1 MRALLIA
8 TVLVA
13 TACSGGDQ
21 DGAASDDTT
30 VASSVSPASSVPSA
44 ADTVTPST
52 SAAPETTQDT
62 TATTDPATIT
72 VEMAGP
78 AQTVDELLELGRPI
92 VLAHAGGEDQFP
104 HSTAYAFAQSAAAGV
119 DMLDLDVQLTGDG
132 VLVVHHD
139 SDIDRTTNGT
149 GDVAAMTYAELSAYD
164 NAYWFTAECVCRD
177 QPDEAYVYRGIRTG
191 DVPPPAGAT
200 PDDFA
205 VPRFRDIVERWPD
218 IPLNIEIKGTGE
230 PAIAAAEVLAA
241 ELTELDRLD
250 ASVVTSFDDTVVEAF
265 AELAPTVELTPGL
278 GLSTAWVLDS
288 TPLPDGMRIL
298 QLPPEYQG
306 LEVLT
311 PEVIERSHAAGYVI
325 WVWPNDRAYE
335 NADGYRRLLE
345 MGMDGLNINFPALG
359 IDAVRQFMAGNTVT
373 PGSLEEMDALIPVI
387 EVSREAQRAIP
398 FLGTADAEG
407 NLPAATEGF
416 VPAADDRLFCWAVEV
431 VNSRPYPVD
440 EYEEVVVGGR
450 YFAAIERF
458 APADVADD
466 LDVLIAFTDRITEQ
480 GSFGEPDEVEGGRVA
495 DAIAT
500 TNAVVDTRCL
510 GRS

>member
-8 TVLVA
+8 AVLVA

-21 DGAASDDTT
+21 DGAAD
-30 VASSVSPASSVPSA
+30 AE
-44 ADTVTPST
+44 TPPT
-52 SAAPETTQDT
+52 SAAPATTQETTPDT
-62 TATTDPATIT
+62 TATSEPATIT
-72 VEMAGP
+72 VEVLGSP
-78 AQTVDELLELGRPI
+78 AETVDELLALGRPI

-149 GDVAAMTYAELSAYD
+149 GDVAAMTYAELSAFD

-177 QPDEAYVYRGIRTG
+177 QPDEAYLYRGIRTG
-191 DVPPPAGAT
+191 DVPPPPGAT
-200 PDDFA
+200 ADDFSI
-205 VPRFRDIVERWPD
+205 PRFRDIVERWPD
-218 IPLNIEIKGTGE
+218 LPLNIEIKGTGE

-288 TPLPDGMRIL
+288 TPLPEGMRIL

-345 MGMDGLNINFPALG
+345 LGMDGLNINFPALG
-359 IDAVRQFMAGNTVT
+359 MDAVRQF
-373 PGSLEEMDALIPVI
+373 
-387 EVSREAQRAIP
+387 
-398 FLGTADAEG
+398 
-407 NLPAATEGF
+407 
-416 VPAADDRLFCWAVEV
+416 
-431 VNSRPYPVD
+431 
-440 EYEEVVVGGR
+440 VVG
-450 YFAAIERF
+450 
-458 APADVADD
+458 D
-466 LDVLIAFTDRITEQ
+466 T
-480 GSFGEPDEVEGGRVA
+480 
-495 DAIAT
+495 
-500 TNAVVDTRCL
+500 VVP
-510 GRS
+510 